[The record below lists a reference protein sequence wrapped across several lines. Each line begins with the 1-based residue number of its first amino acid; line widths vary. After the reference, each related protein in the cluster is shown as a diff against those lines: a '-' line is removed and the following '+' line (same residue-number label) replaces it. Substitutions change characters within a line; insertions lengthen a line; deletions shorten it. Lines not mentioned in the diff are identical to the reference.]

1 MQDFKIFG
9 NIFSDVFKLQPIL
22 ESAIKMEKAY
32 MLISCDIGEEHS
44 IYSQLKE
51 IPEIKDCIITYGSYD
66 LVVKFETDTAE
77 EMTRIISS
85 KIRKLEKIRSTITL
99 RVTD

>member
-1 MQDFKIFG
+1 
-9 NIFSDVFKLQPIL
+9 
-22 ESAIKMEKAY
+22 MEKAY
-32 MLISCDIGEEHS
+32 MLISCDMGEEHS

-66 LVVKFETDTAE
+66 LVVEFETDTAE

-85 KIRKLEKIRSTITL
+85 KIRKLDKIRSTITL